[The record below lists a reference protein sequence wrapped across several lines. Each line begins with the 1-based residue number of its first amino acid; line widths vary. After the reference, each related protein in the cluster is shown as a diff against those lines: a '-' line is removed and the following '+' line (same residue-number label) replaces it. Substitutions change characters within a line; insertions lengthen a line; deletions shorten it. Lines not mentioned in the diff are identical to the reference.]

1 MTRPVD
7 PVLEN
12 LRELVLRMGSRAEAI
27 LEKSLRAVRERRGA
41 LADEVA
47 SDDVEIDRLDVRID
61 DAVLKALA
69 LQQPVAGDL
78 REVIAIKMAAVDL
91 ERVGDL
97 ARSISKSAK
106 RLSSAG
112 EAPLPAGLAQLAAD
126 SQAILRQALDA
137 FGALD
142 SAAAR
147 RVLEQDDRIDAE
159 QEAVVLEE
167 LAAISGDATRASR
180 AVDLIFIAK
189 HLERVG
195 DHATNIAEN
204 VILVAEARNV
214 KHEAKLRV

>member
-7 PVLEN
+7 PVLKN

-27 LEKSLRAVRERRGA
+27 LEKSLRAVRERQGA

-47 SDDVEIDRLDVRID
+47 GDDVEIDRLDVRID

-69 LQQPVAGDL
+69 LQQPVAEDL

-97 ARSISKSAK
+97 ARSIAKSAK
-106 RLSSAG
+106 RLSRAG
-112 EAPLPAGLAQLAAD
+112 EAPLPGGLAQLAVD

-147 RVLEQDDRIDAE
+147 RVLDQDDRIDAE

-180 AVDLIFIAK
+180 AIDLIFIAK
-189 HLERVG
+189 NLERVG

-214 KHEAKLRV
+214 KHESKLRL